1 MGTALTLHG
10 NRSYNRCVP
19 EQWLSGEIDACE
31 LSIVGRIVSS
41 RGDHGHG
48 EVRVRDGVIASV
60 SAGGVADAP
69 AEQRIDVGGAYVL
82 PGVIDCHVHCL
93 SHPGEGVAATTRS
106 AAAGGVTTILEM
118 PFDAGGPVWS
128 VERFLQKQE
137 LIAREAHV
145 DVGLYA
151 TVRPDGGGASVA
163 ELAEAGAVAFKLS
176 MFDTDPARF
185 PRTPDGRLFE
195 QLAAAAEVDRPVCV
209 HAENDEIIR
218 PLLTRLRA
226 SGDGRAELQ
235 AASRPPVSETAA
247 VAEVL
252 ELARA
257 AQARIH
263 LCHLS
268 LPRSVDLV
276 RQHVDGGTRASAETC
291 PHYLLLSEDDLRRQG
306 GRCKINPPL
315 RRGKDVDALWQRVR
329 AGALDAI
336 SSDHAPWPL
345 EQKTHDDIF
354 DNHSGAPGVETL
366 LSLVASEALHRRGM
380 PISSLVQLMSL
391 RPAELFGLAHRKG
404 DLRPGLDAD
413 VVVFDPSASWTL
425 DERALHSNAGW
436 SPYHGRGVRGAV
448 TLTVARGEVVWDG
461 RTVRSRPGR
470 GRFVAPATQGGSGRA
485 DRPAAGMP
493 GRAR

>member
-1 MGTALTLHG
+1 M
-10 NRSYNRCVP
+10 P
-19 EQWLSGEIDACE
+19 EQWLSGKVDACE
-31 LSIVGRIVSS
+31 LSLVGRIVSS
-41 RGDHGHG
+41 RGDQGHG
-48 EVRVRDGVIASV
+48 EVRIRAGVIAAVSVGSV
-60 SAGGVADAP
+60 SDAP
-69 AEQRIDVGGAYVL
+69 AEQRIDVGDAYVL
-82 PGVIDCHVHCL
+82 PGLIDCHVHCL
-93 SHPGEGVAATTRS
+93 SHPGEGVAAATRS

-118 PFDAGGPVWS
+118 PFDAEGPVWS
-128 VERFLQKQE
+128 VERFRQKQE
-137 LIAREAHV
+137 LVAREAHV

-195 QLAAAAEVDRPVCV
+195 ELAAAAEVDRPVCV

-226 SGDGRAELQ
+226 TGDGRAELH

-257 AQARIH
+257 ARARIH

-276 RQHVDGGTRASAETC
+276 RQHADGGTRVTAETC
-291 PHYLLLSEDDLRRQG
+291 PHYLLLSEDDLRRHG

-315 RRGKDVDALWQRVR
+315 RRREDVDALWQRVR
-329 AGALDAI
+329 AGALDAL

-345 EQKTHDDIF
+345 EQKTHDNVF

-366 LSLVASEALHRRGM
+366 LPLVAGEALHRRDV
-380 PISSLVQLMSL
+380 PISSLVRLLSR
-391 RPAELFGLAHRKG
+391 RPAEVFGLAHRKG

-413 VVVFDPSASWTL
+413 VVVFDPHRSWTL
-425 DERALHSNAGW
+425 DERELHSNAGW
-436 SPYHGRGVRGAV
+436 SPYHGRHIRGAV

-461 RTVRSRPGR
+461 RTVLSRPGR
-470 GRFVAPATQGGSGRA
+470 GRFVAPAVADGSVRA
-485 DRPAAGMP
+485 GRPATGLT

>member
-1 MGTALTLHG
+1 M
-10 NRSYNRCVP
+10 
-19 EQWLSGEIDACE
+19 EQWLLGQLDACE
-31 LSIVGRIVSS
+31 LSIAGRVVSS
-41 RGDHGHG
+41 GDGHLRG

-60 SAGGVADAP
+60 SSGSVSDAP
-69 AEQRIDVGGAYVL
+69 AEQRIDVGDAYVL
-82 PGVIDCHVHCL
+82 PGLIDCHVHCL
-93 SHPGEGVAATTRS
+93 SHPGEGVAAATRS

-118 PFDAGGPVWS
+118 PFDAQGPVWS

-137 LIAREAHV
+137 LIAGEAHV
-145 DVGLYA
+145 DVALYA
-151 TVRPDGGGASVA
+151 TIRPDGSGATVT
-163 ELAEAGAVAFKLS
+163 ELAEAGAVAFKQS
-176 MFDTDPARF
+176 MFHTDPARF
-185 PRTPDGRLFE
+185 PRMADDRLVDVLE
-195 QLAAAAEVDRPVCV
+195 AAAAVDRPVCI

-218 PLLTRLRA
+218 PLLDRLRA
-226 SGDGRAELQ
+226 TGDGRPELH

-257 AQARIH
+257 TQARVH

-276 RQHVDGGTRASAETC
+276 RQHADGGTRASAETC
-291 PHYLLLSEDDLRRQG
+291 PHYLLLSEQDLRRQG

-315 RRGKDVDALWQRVR
+315 RRTEDVDALWRQLG
-329 AGALDAI
+329 AGAIDVV

-345 EQKTHDDIF
+345 EQKTHENIF

-366 LSLVASEALHRRGM
+366 FPLVASEALNRRDVAIG
-380 PISSLVQLMSL
+380 SLVRMMSR

-413 VVVFDPSASWTL
+413 VVVFDPDARWTV
-425 DERALHSNAGW
+425 DERELHSNAGW
-436 SPYHGRGVRGAV
+436 SPYQGRDVRGAV

-461 RTVRSRPGR
+461 TTVLSSPGR
-470 GRFVAPATQGGSGRA
+470 GRFVG
-485 DRPAAGMP
+485 
-493 GRAR
+493 AR